1 MFRLIY
7 LRFSVSRNLE
17 DAFLEGKL
25 LVHPEHGG
33 LEPLACTVTG
43 SDLRSLL
50 GSLQL
55 HLKGPKACPL
65 SLVLGDF
72 ILSVPPLIPTHSWAP
87 SATVYPVLSFSFKP
101 SDPTPRPLP
110 LDFPTTM
117 LVVHPASTCDV
128 CLEGYTNSENLPYSI
143 ACGHVFCLR

>member
-7 LRFSVSRNLE
+7 LRLSVSRNLE

-72 ILSVPPLIPTHSWAP
+72 ILSVPPLIPTHS
-87 SATVYPVLSFSFKP
+87 
-101 SDPTPRPLP
+101 
-110 LDFPTTM
+110 
-117 LVVHPASTCDV
+117 
-128 CLEGYTNSENLPYSI
+128 
-143 ACGHVFCLR
+143 